1 MLLDLQGKL
10 TRWVFDCL
18 NVWFYDTAW
27 CGSRDS
33 AVVRAFAS
41 HQCGPGSIPGPGI
54 ICGLSLFS
62 VGSLLCSERL
72 SSGYSGFPLSSKTNI
87 SKFQFDLECAGIS
100 NEFLWTPGA
109 PWVNKLHYITFT
121 ARYSRVTDFI
131 HTYSENVRRVF
142 LGISRE
148 YKSKSSL
155 KAGNVKGK
163 LTRWVFDCSN
173 VVVVLR
179 DWFLNLRPSGRRFYA
194 IDRVR

>member
-87 SKFQFDLECAGIS
+87 FKFQFDPECTGIS

-109 PWVNKLHYITFT
+109 PWVNKLLFFATEVITYAYTYESRLLMFSWKSPYISLLFQ
-121 ARYSRVTDFI
+121 
-131 HTYSENVRRVF
+131 ENHF
-142 LGISRE
+142 
-148 YKSKSSL
+148 
-155 KAGNVKGK
+155 
-163 LTRWVFDCSN
+163 W
-173 VVVVLR
+173 
-179 DWFLNLRPSGRRFYA
+179 
-194 IDRVR
+194 